1 MITKIHK
8 ILEFRQEAFA
18 SGYVISN
25 NNIRKE
31 ASAKKDE
38 FGKDFFK
45 LMNNSC
51 YGQMMM
57 NER

>member
-1 MITKIHK
+1 MAT
-8 ILEFRQEAFA
+8 
-18 SGYVISN
+18 
-25 NNIRKE
+25 
-31 ASAKKDE
+31 AKNDE

-57 NER
+57 NEQEFKHGDFCSATKMVKTKRGINIS